1 MHAEL
6 EEAVGRFE
14 AYLRY
19 ERRYSEHTVVA
30 YVTDVR
36 EFFSTL
42 RDDGSMSST
51 VLRGDVVEWMSE
63 RVARGCKPTTVN
75 RGLSAL
81 RYYFRFLRREGF
93 QEDDPTYHVQS
104 LRVPERLPTVLT
116 EAEAARL
123 FDQVTYPAGWLGLR
137 DRLILLLL
145 YTLGVRRS
153 ELLALAWRD
162 FSTGYQQVRILGK
175 GRKERFLP
183 VLPEAAQL
191 LGRYREATRVEFAA
205 QSWDAPVILDDQGA
219 PMEVPQ
225 LYRLVRDYLGQVT
238 TMRYRGPH
246 VLRHSFATHMLQE
259 GADILTIQRLLGH
272 SSLHSTQ
279 VYTHVDASLLRRE
292 YQQAHPHARGKR
304 PKE

>member
-63 RVARGCKPTTVN
+63 RVVRGCKPTTVN

-81 RYYFRFLRREGF
+81 RYYFRFLRREGL

-145 YTLGVRRS
+145 YTLGVRRG

-191 LGRYREATRVEFAA
+191 LGRYREATRAEFAA

-219 PMEVPQ
+219 PMKVPQ

-279 VYTHVDASLLRRE
+279 VYTHVDASLLRKE